1 MKETWT
7 TRDFRLQSG
16 VVLPELTLAY
26 ERYGQLAPG
35 GGNAPRPPRAAQSVP
50 AEP

>member
-26 ERYGQLAPG
+26 EATGSSAPT
-35 GGNAPRPPRAAQSVP
+35 AAMPCS
-50 AEP
+50 